1 MDARPLGNSGLSIAP
16 LVLGGNVFGWSA
28 GEAASFD
35 VLDAFAAEGLRC
47 IDTADTYSG
56 WVRGNEGGE
65 SETII
70 GRWLK
75 KRRKHDQVV
84 IATKVGKWAKR
95 RGLAPSNIAAAC
107 DESLQ
112 RLGVERIDLYFA
124 HEDDANV
131 PLEDTLGAFSRLIEA
146 GKVRAIG
153 ASNYSA
159 ARLAQALDVSRKHR
173 LPRYEVLQPEYN
185 LVSRGYEAELEPLV
199 QREQLGVIC
208 YYALASGF
216 LTGKYRDERDLSKSA
231 ARGGAVSKHLDARGM
246 RVLAALDDIA
256 GAHRATPAQVA
267 LAWLIA
273 KPTITAP
280 IASAT
285 SAKQVHEIAKATR
298 LVLSSDE
305 VAALDAA
312 ST

>member
-1 MDARPLGNSGLSIAP
+1 MDHRPLGNSGISIAP

-28 GEAASFD
+28 DEAASFA
-35 VLDAFAAEGLRC
+35 VLDAFSAEGLEC

-56 WVRGNEGGE
+56 WVPGNEGGE

-75 KRRKHDQVV
+75 KRGKRDRVV

-107 DESLQ
+107 DESLK

-159 ARLAQALDVSRKHR
+159 TRLAEALDVSTKHR

-185 LVSRGYEAELEPLV
+185 LVSRGYEAELEPLAR
-199 QREQLGVIC
+199 REKIGVVC

-216 LTGKYRDERDLSKSA
+216 LTGKYRDERDVSKSA
-231 ARGGAVSKHLDARGM
+231 ARGGAVSKYLDARGK
-246 RVLAALDDIA
+246 RVLAALDDVA
-256 GAHRATPAQVA
+256 SAHRASPAQVA

-285 SAKQVHEIAKATR
+285 SAEQVREIAKATQ
-298 LVLSSDE
+298 LALTDAE

-312 ST
+312 SA

>member
-1 MDARPLGNSGLSIAP
+1 MDSRPFGNSGISIAP

-28 GEAASFD
+28 DEAASFD
-35 VLDAFAAEGLRC
+35 VLDAFAAEGLQA

-56 WVRGNEGGE
+56 WAPGNQGGE

-75 KRRKHDQVV
+75 KRGKRGQAV
-84 IATKVGKWAKR
+84 IVTKVGKWAKR
-95 RGLAPSNIAAAC
+95 RGLSPANIAAAC
-107 DESLQ
+107 DDSLK

-124 HEDDANV
+124 HEDDAKV

-159 ARLAQALDVSRKHR
+159 ARLAEALEVSRKHR
-173 LPRYEVLQPEYN
+173 LPRYEVMQPEYN
-185 LVSRGYEAELEPLV
+185 LVSRGYEAELEPLA
-199 QREQLGVIC
+199 QREKLGVIC

-216 LTGKYRDERDLSKSA
+216 LTGKYRDERDLSKSS
-231 ARGGAVSKHLDARGM
+231 ARGGAVSKFLDARGK
-246 RVLAALDDIA
+246 RVLAELDEVA
-256 GAHRATPAQVA
+256 AAHRATPAQVA

-285 SAKQVHEIAKATR
+285 SAAQVREIAQATR
-298 LVLSSDE
+298 LALSADE
-305 VAALDAA
+305 VAKLDAA
-312 ST
+312 

>member
-1 MDARPLGNSGLSIAP
+1 MDSRPFGNSGISIAP

-28 GEAASFD
+28 DEAASFD
-35 VLDAFAAEGLRC
+35 VLDAFAAEGLQA

-56 WVRGNEGGE
+56 WAPGNQGGE

-75 KRRKHDQVV
+75 KRGKRGEVV
-84 IATKVGKWAKR
+84 IVTKVGKWAKR
-95 RGLAPSNIAAAC
+95 RGLSPANIAAAC
-107 DESLQ
+107 DDSQ
-112 RLGVERIDLYFA
+112 KRLGVERIDLYFA
-124 HEDDANV
+124 HEDDASV

-159 ARLAQALDVSRKHR
+159 ARLAEALDVSRKHR
-173 LPRYEVLQPEYN
+173 LPRYEVMQPEYN
-185 LVSRGYEAELEPLV
+185 VVSRGYEAELEPLAK
-199 QREQLGVIC
+199 REELGVIC

-231 ARGGAVSKHLDARGM
+231 ARGGAVSKYLDARGK
-246 RVLAALDDIA
+246 RVLAAIDEVA
-256 GAHRATPAQVA
+256 VAHRATPAQVA

-285 SAKQVHEIAKATR
+285 SAAQVREIAQATR
-298 LVLSSDE
+298 LALSADE
-305 VAALDAA
+305 VAKLDAA
-312 ST
+312 

>member
-1 MDARPLGNSGLSIAP
+1 MDLRPLGHSGISIAP

-28 GEAASFD
+28 DEAASFD
-35 VLDAFAAEGLRC
+35 VLDAFAAEELQC

-56 WVRGNEGGE
+56 WVRGNHGGE

-70 GRWLK
+70 GRWLR
-75 KRRKHDQVV
+75 KRGKRASVV

-107 DESLQ
+107 DESLK

-131 PLEDTLGAFSRLIEA
+131 PFEDTLGAFSRLIEA

-159 ARLAQALDVSRKHR
+159 ARLAEALGVSAKHR

-185 LVSRGYEAELEPLV
+185 LVARGYEAELEPLAR
-199 QREQLGVIC
+199 REKIGVVC

-246 RVLAALDDIA
+246 RVLAALDDVA
-256 GAHRATPAQVA
+256 GAHGATPAQVA

-285 SAKQVHEIAKATR
+285 SAEQVHEIAKATR

>member
-1 MDARPLGNSGLSIAP
+1 MNHRPLGNSGISIAP

-28 GEAASFD
+28 DEAASFA
-35 VLDAFAAEGLRC
+35 VLDTFSAEDLQC
-47 IDTADTYSG
+47 IDTADTYSA
-56 WVRGNEGGE
+56 WAPGNEGGE

-70 GRWLK
+70 GRWLR
-75 KRRKHDQVV
+75 KRGKRASVV

-107 DESLQ
+107 DESLK
-112 RLGVERIDLYFA
+112 RLGIERIDLYFA
-124 HEDDANV
+124 HEDDATI
-131 PLEDTLGAFSRLIEA
+131 PLAETLGAFSRLIEA

-159 ARLAQALDVSRKHR
+159 ARLAEALDVSSKHR

-199 QREQLGVIC
+199 RREKIGVVC
-208 YYALASGF
+208 YYSLASGF

-231 ARGGAVSKHLDARGM
+231 VRGGTVSKYLDARGK

-256 GAHRATPAQVA
+256 RAHRATPAQVA

-285 SAKQVHEIAKATR
+285 SAEQVREIAKATR
-298 LVLSSDE
+298 LDLTATE
-305 VAALDAA
+305 IAALDAV
-312 ST
+312 

>member
-1 MDARPLGNSGLSIAP
+1 MDHRPLGNSGISIAP

-28 GEAASFD
+28 DEAASFD
-35 VLDAFAAEGLRC
+35 VLDAFSAEGLQC

-56 WVRGNEGGE
+56 WVPGNEGGE
-65 SETII
+65 SETLI
-70 GRWLK
+70 GRWLR
-75 KRRKHDQVV
+75 KRGKRDQVV

-95 RGLAPSNIAAAC
+95 RGLSPSNIAAAC
-107 DESLQ
+107 DESLK

-124 HEDDANV
+124 HEDDPAV
-131 PLEDTLGAFSRLIEA
+131 PIEDTLGAFSRLIEA

-159 ARLAQALDVSRKHR
+159 ARLDEALDISRKHR

-199 QREQLGVIC
+199 RRERIGVVC

-216 LTGKYRDERDLSKSA
+216 LTGKYRDERDLAKSA
-231 ARGGAVSKHLDARGM
+231 ARGGAVSKYLDARGK
-246 RVLAALDDIA
+246 RVLSALDDVA
-256 GAHRATPAQVA
+256 AAHRATPAQVA

-285 SAKQVHEIAKATR
+285 RADQVRETAKAIR
-298 LVLSSDE
+298 LELT
-305 VAALDAA
+305 AAQIAVLDAA
-312 ST
+312 SV

>member
-1 MDARPLGNSGLSIAP
+1 
-16 LVLGGNVFGWSA
+16 VFGWSA
-28 GEAASFD
+28 NEAAAFD
-35 VLDAFAAEGLRC
+35 VLDVFSAEGLQC

-56 WVRGNEGGE
+56 WVPGNEGGE

-75 KRRKHDQVV
+75 KRRKRDEVV
-84 IATKVGKWAKR
+84 VVTKVGKWAKH

-107 DESLQ
+107 DESLK
-112 RLGVERIDLYFA
+112 RLGIEQIDLYFA
-124 HEDDANV
+124 HEDDPKV

-159 ARLAQALDVSRKHR
+159 ARLGEALDVSRKHR

-199 QREQLGVIC
+199 RREKIGVIC

-216 LTGKYRDERDLSKSA
+216 LTGKYRDERDLAKSS
-231 ARGGAVSKHLDARGM
+231 ARGGAVSKYLDARGK
-246 RVLAALDDIA
+246 RVLAALDEVA
-256 GAHRATPAQVA
+256 SAHRATPAQVA
-267 LAWLIA
+267 IAWLIA

-285 SAKQVHEIAKATR
+285 SAEQVREIAKATR
-298 LVLSSDE
+298 LSLTAAE
-305 VAALDAA
+305 IAALDSA
-312 ST
+312 SG